1 MRVRTSDVLSVRHG
15 ASSTYEA
22 IRIGQLH
29 GVYVRF
35 ERLGLGE
42 STWYEQQI
50 ALQDVISKIVN
61 ESTSNAASRI
71 TCISL
76 KAV

>member
-1 MRVRTSDVLSVRHG
+1 MYSRYGMEPLQHMRRSELDT
-15 ASSTYEA
+15 
-22 IRIGQLH
+22 LH

-35 ERLGLGE
+35 GCLGLGE